1 MDLEREITDA
11 DGTTWVC
18 VQAFSGLGKTTE
30 ESTDAA
36 ERMADAEGA
45 VAVVC
50 TPRAGAQ
57 SVRLELPKGWAEEL
71 DDDDLLREVATAR
84 DAG

>member
-11 DGTTWVC
+11 DGTTWTC

-36 ERMADAEGA
+36 ERVAITDGA

-57 SVRLELPKGWAEEL
+57 SVRLELQKGWAEEL
-71 DDDDLLREVATAR
+71 DDDALLRELEAAR